1 MSTKY
6 RVLILLLQTVLFV
19 TFIAPVNAMERRRDQ
34 FAKEPGHYIIPMPY
48 SLPGVG
54 EGFLVAAT
62 VNNAHDSYTDY
73 IGFVITGDLQ
83 GAGAIAKDMHIIE
96 RTFIADVFV
105 QSISRATVRNYNG
118 RGMDSGKDDYSLL
131 DIDNAQYLASRFTG
145 TFYDRMF
152 EIGAGI
158 FQAESHLAAIR
169 DKDGNLIQDTS
180 SSETNEFYF
189 YTASIQIDWTDDYL
203 DPRRGVRYN
212 FSRWW
217 RDETSAS
224 SSDFYQQEHNLTAY
238 IPIGRISTWAFNY
251 FRSDAFVTRTGDT
264 DFASIEARQGLDC
277 DNPALTAE
285 QQNQCNEVVNNIIAN
300 NRYGTV
306 GGIGGWQRLRSYPND
321 RYKAAHAIFYGT
333 EIRWNLTEEFK
344 PFDIGI
350 AKDIRTG
357 IQLAFFYETATVAD
371 TKDELGKTWRDSYGV
386 GVRMVTASGLVIRA
400 DVATG
405 DEGEEVSVIVGYP
418 WEGF

>member
-1 MSTKY
+1 M
-6 RVLILLLQTVLFV
+6 RVLHKGWFVFLHTVLLV
-19 TFIAPVNAMERRRDQ
+19 VLMTPADAMERRRDQ
-34 FAKEPGHYIIPMPY
+34 FTKQPGHYIIPMPY

-54 EGFLVAAT
+54 EGFLLAGT

-73 IGFVITGDLQ
+73 IGFVISGDLQ
-83 GAGAIAKDMHIIE
+83 GVGAIAKDMHLIE
-96 RTFIADVFV
+96 QTLIADVFV
-105 QSISRATVRNYNG
+105 QSISKAVIRNYNG
-118 RGMDSGKDDYSLL
+118 RGMNSGKDDYSLL
-131 DIDNAQYLASRFTG
+131 EIDNARYMASRFTG
-145 TFYDRMF
+145 TFQDRMI
-152 EIGAGI
+152 EIGAATFKG
-158 FQAESHLAAIR
+158 ESHLASIR
-169 DKDGNLIQDTS
+169 DRDGHLIQDTS
-180 SSETNEFYF
+180 NSEPEEFYF
-189 YTASIQIDWTDDYL
+189 YTASLQFDWTDDYQ

-217 RDETSAS
+217 RDETKAHA
-224 SSDFYQQEHNLTAY
+224 SDFYQQEHNLTAY

-264 DFASIEARQGLDC
+264 DFDSIEARQGLNC
-277 DNPALTAE
+277 DVLTGE
-285 QQNQCNEVVNNIIAN
+285 QQNQCIQVVNNIIAN

-357 IQLAFFYETATVAD
+357 IQLALFWETASVAD
-371 TKDELGKTWRDSYGV
+371 EKDKLGDIWRDSYGL

-405 DEGEEVSVIVGYP
+405 DEGKEISVIVGYP